1 MEFWNM
7 VDMQNQYCKDCVA
20 VVCHMDRQK
29 CIESEE
35 ARPYFIFF
43 NKSEKTSYK
52 IGGKAGKKIIYCLEE
67 NINKVIQKA
76 PPALTGEA
84 V

>member
-1 MEFWNM
+1 MDLWNM
-7 VDMQNQYCKDCVA
+7 VYMQNQFCADCVEE
-20 VVCHMDRQK
+20 VCHMNRKK
-29 CIESEE
+29 CIEAEE
-35 ARPYFIFF
+35 ARPYFMFF
-43 NKSEKTSYK
+43 NKSENKSYR

-67 NINKVIQKA
+67 RVTAEIKKT